1 MSIDWDTGSFEA
13 MLSGVEAEVNG
24 AVPFA
29 VGRAAEHIRT
39 VSTEL
44 APIRTGH
51 LRGSAE
57 VKAVS
62 RYEFRVYFPGPYS
75 RRQHY
80 ELSWRH
86 PQGGQALYLQ
96 QPMLTEAEKC
106 LQIMAD
112 TIREA
117 MGS

>member
-1 MSIDWDTGSFEA
+1 MAVDWDTGGFEA
-13 MLSGVEAEVNG
+13 LLDSVATHVDG

-29 VGRAAEHIRT
+29 VGRAAEHIRA
-39 VSTEL
+39 VSTAL
-44 APIRTGH
+44 APILTGD
-51 LRGSAE
+51 LRASAE

-62 RYEFRVYFPGPYS
+62 HTEFRVYYPGPYA
-75 RRQHY
+75 RRQHFG
-80 ELSWRH
+80 LDFRH
-86 PQGGQALYLQ
+86 PQGGQALFLQ

-117 MGS
+117 MG

>member
-1 MSIDWDTGSFEA
+1 MPLDWDTEGFEA
-13 MLSGVEAEVNG
+13 LLSSIATNVDG

-29 VGRAAEHIRT
+29 AGRAAEHIRG
-39 VSTEL
+39 VSTGL
-44 APIRTGH
+44 APILTGD
-51 LRGSAE
+51 LRASAE

-62 RYEFRVYFPGPYS
+62 HSEFRVYYPGPYA
-75 RRQHY
+75 RYQHY
-80 ELSWRH
+80 GLDFRH

-106 LQIMAD
+106 FQIMAD

-117 MGS
+117 MG

>member
-1 MSIDWDTGSFEA
+1 MALEWDTGGFEA
-13 MLSGVEAEVNG
+13 FLDSVVTEVQG

-29 VGRAAEHIRT
+29 VGRAAEHVRA
-39 VSTEL
+39 VSTAL
-44 APIRTGH
+44 APVLTGN
-51 LRGSAE
+51 LRASAE

-62 RYEFRVYFPGPYS
+62 HNAFRVYYPGPYA
-75 RRQHY
+75 RRQHFG
-80 ELSWRH
+80 LDFRH
-86 PQGGQALYLQ
+86 PQGGQALFLQ

-117 MGS
+117 MG